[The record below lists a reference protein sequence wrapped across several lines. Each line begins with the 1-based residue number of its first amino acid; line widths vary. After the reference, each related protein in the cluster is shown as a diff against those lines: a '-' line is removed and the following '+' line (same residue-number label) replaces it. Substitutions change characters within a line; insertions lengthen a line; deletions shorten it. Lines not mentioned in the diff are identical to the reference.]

1 VPTAPLTGARYPS
14 DQDNPLGGTVIGW
27 SVTDLEDNTIPR
39 FATGG
44 ERDTAYANWA
54 ALPGNAIAAGMH
66 CTVGG
71 RLQRH
76 NGTTWD
82 FVPTHRGNG
91 TTYPASPVE
100 GDTYRHDTLRCT
112 MRYRNAAWVQAD
124 LARVTNDGDRVSY
137 LAALGTAGV
146 LMHGGFMVRQDDT
159 DMFWWADTNTTLA
172 PVGSYRGSGDT
183 FPAAARDGDTFYSTL
198 YRCVMTRR
206 GTAWWQTTIT
216 QVASD
221 ADRTA
226 FTTALNQA
234 GGATMHVGFQVMQ
247 TDTNVLYLCTG
258 GRTLAPVYPPD
269 TGGQALSLADPWT
282 PVVSTYREE
291 GKRVHFTIHATR
303 ASWAAGTGL
312 RTWGANLR
320 PSFDQYFLG
329 IYQGR
334 VVEIGLSAATGDMTV
349 NTAGTGGVV
358 VSGSYLK

>member
-1 VPTAPLTGARYPS
+1 VLTEPLTGARYP
-14 DQDNPLGGTVIGW
+14 DQNDAALGGTQIGW
-27 SVTDLEDNTIPR
+27 ATQDLAATTVPR

-44 ERDTAYANWA
+44 ARDTAYAAKVA
-54 ALPGNAIAAGMH
+54 AGYPMAAGME
-66 CTVGG
+66 CYVAG
-71 RLQRH
+71 RKMRH
-76 NGTTWD
+76 NGTTWEY
-82 FVPTHRGNG
+82 VPTHRGNG
-91 TTYPASPVE
+91 ATYPAAPVE
-100 GDTYRHDTLRCT
+100 GDTYRHDTLRAT
-112 MRYRNAAWVQAD
+112 MRYRNGSWVQAD
-124 LARVTNDGDRVSY
+124 LARVTNDGDRASF
-137 LAALGTAGV
+137 LAALASAGV

-159 DMFWWADTNTTLA
+159 DMLWWADTNTTLA

-198 YRCVMTRR
+198 YRCIMTRR

-269 TGGQALSLADPWT
+269 TGEQALTLAAGWT
-282 PVVSTYREE
+282 VVAASYRLA
-291 GKRVHFTIHATR
+291 GKTLSFTIHATR
-303 ASWAAGTGL
+303 GSWTAGFGL
-312 RTWGANLR
+312 RTWGQAYW
-320 PSFDQYFLG
+320 PSSNRYFTG
-329 IYQGR
+329 IYQGTPYE
-334 VVEIGLSAATGDMTV
+334 VAVSAANGEMTV

-358 VSGSYLK
+358 VSGSWLVP

>member
-1 VPTAPLTGARYPS
+1 MPTTPLIGARIPDLTFSGDVAAHISNAIRDVEDNARPDFATTGARDS
-14 DQDNPLGGTVIGW
+14 A
-27 SVTDLEDNTIPR
+27 
-39 FATGG
+39 FA
-44 ERDTAYANWA
+44 AWV
-54 ALPGNAIAAGMH
+54 AAGNTLRAGLR
-66 CTVGG
+66 CTVAG
-71 RLQRH
+71 RDQQYT
-76 NGTTWD
+76 GTAWEY
-82 FVPTHRGNG
+82 VPGYRGNG
-91 TTYPASPVE
+91 TGYPANPVE
-100 GDTYRHDTLRCT
+100 GDTFRHDTLRCT

-159 DMFWWADTNTTLA
+159 DMLWWADTNTTLA

-183 FPAAARDGDTFYSTL
+183 FPPAARDGDTFYSTL

-234 GGATMHVGFQVMQ
+234 GGATMHVGFFVMQ

-269 TGGQALSLADPWT
+269 TGEQALSLATGWT
-282 PVVSTYREE
+282 PVVSTYRQE
-291 GKRVHFTIHATR
+291 GKRVYFTIHATR
-303 ASWAAGTGL
+303 ASWAAGIGL

-320 PSFDQYFLG
+320 PSSDRYFIG

-334 VVEIGLSAATGDMTV
+334 VVEIGLSSATGDMTV

-358 VSGSYLK
+358 CSGSYLV